1 VVSIWF
7 NKFAN
12 RSLPELD
19 APEVGVPD
27 VEFGV
32 EEFVEPPPDEL
43 MSRTIVKLSSV
54 IVVPEPP
61 FTPLDV
67 DELGADPTP

>member
-1 VVSIWF
+1 
-7 NKFAN
+7 
-12 RSLPELD
+12 LD

-43 MSRTIVKLSSV
+43 MPTTIVKLSSV

-67 DELGADPTP
+67 DDLKADPTP